1 MPVASEAV
9 HSIGVVSRR
18 TGLKPDLIRA
28 WERRYRA
35 VEPARTEGRHR
46 LYSDADVERLLLL
59 RDAVAAGRNIGTLT
73 GRTDEELARLIAD
86 DRAAA
91 AAAPRSGPGP
101 RPRAGGGDGSG
112 GNVEDILEACL
123 DAVHRLDAEELALR
137 LERGG
142 VVLSRSSLLLEVV
155 VPLMWR
161 IGDLWHQGALRPI
174 HEHLASAT
182 VRSFVGGLRTAPASR
197 RDAPRLVVTTPTG
210 QLHELGAL
218 LAATC
223 AAEEGWDV
231 TYLGADLPAEEIAA
245 AAERSGARAVA
256 LSITY
261 PPDDPALGREIE
273 SLGRLLPVG
282 CRLLV
287 GGAAAAAYEGP
298 LRAIGVRP
306 VDDVPSLRRELAR
319 LRSSPRPGG

>member
-1 MPVASEAV
+1 MAAATKAV

-35 VEPARTEGRHR
+35 VEPTRTEGRHR

-91 AAAPRSGPGP
+91 AAPLPAGPGP
-101 RPRAGGGDGSG
+101 RPRTGGGEGSG
-112 GNVEDILEACL
+112 ASAEEILEACL
-123 DAVHRLDAEELALR
+123 EAVRRLDAEELARR

-142 VVLSRSSLLLEVV
+142 VALSRSSLLLEVV

-161 IGDLWHQGALRPI
+161 IGELWHQGALRPI

-197 RDAPRLVVTTPTG
+197 RDAPRLVVTTPSR

-218 LAATC
+218 LVATC
-223 AAEEGWDV
+223 AAEEGWEV

-245 AAERSGARAVA
+245 AAERTAARAVA

-261 PPDDPALGREIE
+261 PPDDPTLGREIE
-273 SLGRLLPVG
+273 SLGRLLPGG

-298 LRAIGVRP
+298 LRASGARRL
-306 VDDVPSLRRELAR
+306 DDIPSLRRELAR
-319 LRSSPRPGG
+319 LRSSPRPAG